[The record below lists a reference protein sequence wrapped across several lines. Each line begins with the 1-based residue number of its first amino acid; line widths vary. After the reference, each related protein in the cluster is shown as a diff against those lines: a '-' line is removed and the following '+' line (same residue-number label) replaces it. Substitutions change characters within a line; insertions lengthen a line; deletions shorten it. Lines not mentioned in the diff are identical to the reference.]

1 MKRFLCLVLAL
12 MALACVMLTSASA
25 NGRIPTTCRVNN
37 CGAKIKVVRDGS
49 DYTVCHQETSG
60 NAVYLVCETRHSYS
74 TVCVKNHGY
83 DGSYLVKNE
92 LGSAASMQHSQTY
105 RAPC

>member
-1 MKRFLCLVLAL
+1 MGAFLFSKHPTGFQPVAL
-12 MALACVMLTSASA
+12 SFFAASGSYA
-25 NGRIPTTCRVNN
+25 SL
-37 CGAKIKVVRDGS
+37 VRDGS

-83 DGSYLVKNE
+83 DGSYLVKVTRE
-92 LGSAASMQHSQTY
+92 LMGY
-105 RAPC
+105 LN

>member
-1 MKRFLCLVLAL
+1 MMKRFLCLVLAI

-83 DGSYLVKNE
+83 DGSYLVKGTRE
-92 LGSAASMQHSQTY
+92 LMGY
-105 RAPC
+105 LN